1 MTLAVVGMLAAPL
14 ARGWTY
20 QDGDVLLIFRESGFN
35 DVEFDLGNISQFVNA
50 PGGSSVLVT
59 NWDVSLTT
67 NTFGSD
73 LTGVSVILAATTS
86 RTNATLAAWL
96 SSANSN
102 LTPLD
107 VTPSAWQ
114 AGLWSPIDSI
124 GTRPSTYLVPAAGAT
139 AYSID
144 PEGTYALASYD
155 QIVSDNGVN
164 LTSLAEFG
172 GNASFPVEQVIPG
185 TFTFWEIQPSIALP
199 KPQATQVGSFTI
211 TAGGGLTFTAGT
223 PPLAI
228 TITGFAQAGAVST
241 VTFNTSAGG
250 NYWLAYTNGLNA
262 AATSWPLV
270 AGPVAGN
277 GNNQSL
283 SYTNLDANGFYQV
296 VRTP

>member
-1 MTLAVVGMLAAPL
+1 M
-14 ARGWTY
+14 
-20 QDGDVLLIFRESGFN
+20 
-35 DVEFDLGNISQFVNA
+35 
-50 PGGSSVLVT
+50 
-59 NWDVSLTT
+59 
-67 NTFGSD
+67 
-73 LTGVSVILAATTS
+73 SVILAATTS

-96 SSANSN
+96 SSADSN

-114 AGLWSPIDSI
+114 AGLWSTIDSSAP
-124 GTRPSTYLVPAAGAT
+124 GHQLTWCRAAGAT

-144 PEGTYALASYD
+144 PEGSYALASYD

-211 TAGGGLTFTAGT
+211 TAGGGLTFTAGS

-228 TITGFAQAGAVST
+228 SISGFVQVGAVST
-241 VTFNTSAGG
+241 ITFNTSAGG
-250 NYWLAYTNGLNA
+250 NYWLAYTNGLSA
-262 AATSWPLV
+262 AASAWPLV